1 MPFKGGDGWTP
12 YAGPMSDIPGLDG
25 VLDVEHVEAGPDKV
39 VVRFTL
45 DEKHL
50 QPFGIPH
57 GGVYCAVHES
67 TASIAGQIWLDGK
80 GVVVGTN
87 NSTDFIRQ
95 AKVGDTIT
103 VTATPIHR
111 GRGQQLW
118 HLDSV
123 DQDGRLIAQGQVR
136 LANLDREVPAE
147 MLEKFT
153 GVSR

>member
-1 MPFKGGDGWTP
+1 MTE
-12 YAGPMSDIPGLDG
+12 IPGLDG
-25 VLDVEHVEAGPDKV
+25 LLGVEHLETTADKV
-39 VVRFTL
+39 VVQFTIG
-45 DEKHL
+45 EHHL

-67 TASIAGQIWLDGK
+67 TASVAGQVWLGER
-80 GVVVGTN
+80 GIVVGTN

-111 GRGQQLW
+111 GRSQQLW

-123 DQDGRLIAQGQVR
+123 NQEGKLIAQGQVR
-136 LANLDREVPAE
+136 LANLDQKLPPELVAQFIGDTTPA
-147 MLEKFT
+147 
-153 GVSR
+153 

>member
-1 MPFKGGDGWTP
+1 MTL
-12 YAGPMSDIPGLDG
+12 IPGLDG
-25 VLDVEHVEAGPDKV
+25 LLGVEHLVTTADRV
-39 VVRFTL
+39 VVQFTIG
-45 DEKHL
+45 ERHL

-67 TASIAGQIWLDGK
+67 TASVAGQVWLGDRGI
-80 GVVVGTN
+80 VVGTN

-111 GRGQQLW
+111 GRSQQLW

-123 DQDGRLIAQGQVR
+123 NQEDKLIAQGQVR
-136 LANLDREVPAE
+136 LANLDQQLPAE
-147 MLEKFT
+147 LVAQFVGDVEP
-153 GVSR
+153 S

>member
-1 MPFKGGDGWTP
+1 
-12 YAGPMSDIPGLDG
+12 MSQIPGLDG
-25 VLDVEHVEAGPDKV
+25 VLGVEHTEMGPDKV
-39 VVRFTL
+39 VATFTIG
-45 DEKHL
+45 EAHL

-67 TASIAGQIWLDGK
+67 TASTAGMIWLNTTGR

-87 NSTDFIRQ
+87 NSTDFLRQ
-95 AKVGDTIT
+95 GKVGDVIT

-123 DQDGRLIAQGQVR
+123 DQDGRLMAQGQVR
-136 LANLDREVPAE
+136 LANLDRELPPGARAAFG
-147 MLEKFT
+147 MADQD
-153 GVSR
+153 S

>member
-1 MPFKGGDGWTP
+1 
-12 YAGPMSDIPGLDG
+12 MSEKIPGLDG
-25 VLDVEHVEAGPDKV
+25 LLGVEHVELTADRV
-39 VVRFTL
+39 VVRFTVG
-45 DEKHL
+45 EQHL

-67 TASIAGQIWLDGK
+67 TASIAGQIWLGEK

-87 NSTDFIRQ
+87 NSTDFLRQ

-111 GRGQQLW
+111 GRTQQLW

-123 DQDGRLIAQGQVR
+123 GTDDKLVAQGQVR
-136 LANLDREVPAE
+136 LANLDVP
-147 MLEKFT
+147 
-153 GVSR
+153 VSPETAARFKSAVSG

>member
-1 MPFKGGDGWTP
+1 
-12 YAGPMSDIPGLDG
+12 MSDIPGLDG
-25 VLDVEHVEAGPDKV
+25 LLGVDHVEVTADRV
-39 VVRFTL
+39 VVSFTIGA
-45 DEKHL
+45 EHL

-67 TASIAGQIWLDGK
+67 TASMGGQVWLGTK

-95 AKVGDTIT
+95 AAVGDTIT

-111 GRGQQLW
+111 GRSQQLW

-123 DQDGRLIAQGQVR
+123 NQEGKLIAQGQVR
-136 LANLDREVPAE
+136 LANLDREIPPEVLAR
-147 MLEKFT
+147 FT
-153 GVSR
+153 GQINE